1 VNEGISPFAVV
12 GVTERGRGYAIDSRG
27 DWICNPNSFIV
38 ACTCN
43 QHWAAHLLLTM
54 PGSGSLSPP
63 RANGGLPWTARSN
76 ETVIPTALIVLDF
89 AVLEI
94 VAADLS
100 FFMMPQYGTQFKTC
114 YQILPSCPKASLLGM
129 EHFAHGGQI
138 SSNWTV
144 QKRKR
149 RSGLCLTASASY
161 YYRRFD
167 RTLVRPDEDA
177 TLRKCLQFLRVL
189 IVLRPDGCRE
199 DAKTA

>member
-1 VNEGISPFAVV
+1 MICCFFSSFKTFAMLREATYPPAAVNVLDVSSESMAAFQVFLYGRFWVF
-12 GVTERGRGYAIDSRG
+12 TE
-27 DWICNPNSFIV
+27 
-38 ACTCN
+38 
-43 QHWAAHLLLTM
+43 
-54 PGSGSLSPP
+54 
-63 RANGGLPWTARSN
+63 
-76 ETVIPTALIVLDF
+76 ALIVLDF